1 MKKIVL
7 RPASLSPSGKSYRI
21 DYGSVLNAQQYEAV
35 MHNDGPA
42 LVLAGAGTGKT
53 RTLTYRVARL
63 VEDGVDPTSMLL
75 LTFTRKAAA
84 EMLRRASQ
92 LLDGRCE
99 KVSGGTFHAFAFRV
113 LKSYGI
119 PSSEQRTAS
128 SEQQAVYSIIDQA
141 DAQDIMSLVRS
152 KYDLA
157 QRRKR
162 FPQKGTLHDMY
173 SKSVNM
179 SMPID
184 DVISEQYPQFIDDTE
199 TIRQMVHA
207 YNDYKHRNG
216 LFDYDDLLLYLLAMT
231 RHETVGNALRAQYR
245 HVMVDEY
252 QDTNN
257 LQHQIVLGLSGR
269 SGNVMVVGDDAQSIY
284 SFRGADV
291 RNIHNVPTSF
301 DSCTI
306 IRLEQNYRSTQP
318 ILDVCNAVLEEA
330 PFMFEKRLRA
340 HREGGDPPMLITA
353 RSERQQSQFIAQHV
367 LELRE
372 QGVPLAEIAVLVRSG
387 FLSFDLEIELQRA
400 NIPFRKFGGL
410 RFAEAAHVKDILA
423 RLRITEN
430 VRDVVS
436 WFRVLQQLEGIG
448 QKTAQ
453 TILDNLLEHTDPL
466 TEPERTFGSTGKAA
480 NSLANLLHELGKARL
495 VRHPLDRLQ
504 FIAENYKAT
513 LERLHDDAQK
523 RWKDIETI
531 IGIGGRYGSCQEFLD
546 DIALEPPTDG
556 LDTIDPDDGET
567 EFMTISTIHSAK
579 GLEWKVVF
587 VLSVNEGRIPS
598 AKSAESEESIE
609 EERRLLYVA
618 CTRAKDMLILSYPD
632 VMAEWQ
638 HSDVLSRPSRFLDNV
653 TSELCPRYFL
663 AEEKEESQGRLT

>member
-7 RPASLSPSGKSYRI
+7 RPASIAPTGKWYRI
-21 DYGSVLNAQQYEAV
+21 DYASVLNAQQYEAV

-63 VEDGVDPTSMLL
+63 VEDGVDPTSILL
-75 LTFTRKAAA
+75 LTFTRKAAT

-113 LKSYGI
+113 LKTYGM
-119 PSSEQRTAS
+119 PSAGQRVPSA
-128 SEQQAVYSIIDQA
+128 EQQVAFSIIDQS
-141 DAQDIMSLVRS
+141 DAEDIMNLVRS

-162 FPQKGTLHDMY
+162 FPHKGTLHDMY

-179 SMPID
+179 SMPLEE
-184 DVISEQYPQFIDDTE
+184 VIADQYPQFIDDTE
-199 TIRQMVHA
+199 TIRQMVLG
-207 YNDYKHRNG
+207 YNEYKHRNA

-231 RHETVGNALRAQYR
+231 RHETVGKALSSQFR

-257 LQHQIVLGLSGR
+257 LQHQIVLSLAGTD
-269 SGNVMVVGDDAQSIY
+269 GNVMVVGDDAQSIY
-284 SFRGADV
+284 SFRGANV
-291 RNIHNVPTSF
+291 SNIHNVPSSF
-301 DSCTI
+301 DRCAI
-306 IRLEQNYRSTQP
+306 IRLEENYRSTQP
-318 ILDVCNAVLEEA
+318 ILDVCNAVLEDA
-330 PFMFEKRLRA
+330 PYMFDKKLRA

-372 QGVPLAEIAVLVRSG
+372 QGVPLSDIAVLVRSG

-410 RFAEAAHVKDILA
+410 KFAEAAHVKDILA

-453 TILDNLLEHTDPL
+453 NILDNLLAHPDPFS
-466 TEPERTFGSTGKAA
+466 EPERTFGSTGKAA
-480 NSLANLLHELGKARL
+480 NSLANLLHELAKARV
-495 VRHPLDRLQ
+495 VRHPLERLQ
-504 FIAENYKAT
+504 VIAEQYRST
-513 LERLHDDAQK
+513 LERLHDDAVK

-598 AKSAESEESIE
+598 AKSADSERTLE

-618 CTRAKDMLILSYPD
+618 CTRAKDTLILSYPD
-632 VMAEWQ
+632 IMAEWQ

-653 TSELCPRYFL
+653 TQELCPRYFL
-663 AEEKEESQGRLT
+663 AEEQQDEQGLLT

>member
-7 RPASLSPSGKSYRI
+7 RPASVSPSGKSYRI
-21 DYGSVLNAQQYEAV
+21 DYASVLNAQQYEAV
-35 MHNDGPA
+35 MHSNGPA

-63 VEDGVDPTSMLL
+63 VEDGVDPASILL

-113 LKSYGI
+113 LKTYGLS
-119 PSSEQRTAS
+119 SSEQRVAS
-128 SEQQAVYSIIDQA
+128 SEQQVVYSIIDQS
-141 DAQDIMSLVRS
+141 DAEDIMNMVRS
-152 KYDLA
+152 KFDLA
-157 QRRKR
+157 ARRKR
-162 FPQKGTLHDMY
+162 FPNKGTLHDMY
-173 SKSVNM
+173 SKSINM
-179 SMPID
+179 STPLEDLIA
-184 DVISEQYPQFIDDTE
+184 EQYPQFIDDTD
-199 TIRQMVHA
+199 TIRQMAHA
-207 YNDYKHRNG
+207 YTDYKHKNS

-231 RHETVGNALRAQYR
+231 RHDTTGPALRSQFR

-257 LQHQIVLGLSGR
+257 LQHQIVLGLSGAH
-269 SGNVMVVGDDAQSIY
+269 GNVMVVGDDAQSIY
-284 SFRGADV
+284 SFRGANV
-291 RNIHNVPTSF
+291 RNIHTVPSSF
-301 DSCTI
+301 ASCAI
-306 IRLEQNYRSTQP
+306 IRLEENYRSTQP
-318 ILDVCNAVLEEA
+318 ILDLCNAVLEEA
-330 PFMFEKRLRA
+330 PFMFEKKLRA
-340 HREGGDPPMLITA
+340 HRGGGDLPMLITA

-372 QGVPLAEIAVLVRSG
+372 QGISLADIAVLVRSG
-387 FLSFDLEIELQRA
+387 FLSFDLEIELQRS

-410 RFAEAAHVKDILA
+410 KFAEAAHVKDVLA

-430 VRDVVS
+430 PRDVVS
-436 WFRVLQQLEGIG
+436 WFRVLQQLEGVG

-453 TILDNLLEHTDPL
+453 TIIDNLQMHADPL
-466 TEPERTFGSTGKAA
+466 AEPERTYGATGKGVQA
-480 NSLANLLHELGKARL
+480 LQNLLHDLAKARR
-495 VRHPLDRLQ
+495 VRHPLERLQ
-504 FIAENYKAT
+504 LIAEVYRAT
-513 LERLHDDAQK
+513 LERVHDDAPK

-531 IGIGGRYGSCQEFLD
+531 VGIGGRYGSCQEFLD

-556 LDTIDPDDGET
+556 LDTIDPDDRET

-587 VLSVNEGRIPS
+587 VLSVNEGRLPS
-598 AKSAESEESIE
+598 AKSADSEESLE

-618 CTRAKDMLILSYPD
+618 CTRAKDVLILTFPD
-632 VMAEWQ
+632 IMAEWQ
-638 HSDVLSRPSRFLDNV
+638 HSDVLSRPSRFLDTV
-653 TSELCPRYFL
+653 TNEICPRYFL
-663 AEEKEESQGRLT
+663 AEEQSDSQELLP

>member
-7 RPASLSPSGKSYRI
+7 RPASVASNGASYRI
-21 DYGSVLNAQQYEAV
+21 DYASVLNPQQYQAV
-35 MHNDGPA
+35 MHNNGPA

-63 VEDGVDPTSMLL
+63 VEDGVDPASILL
-75 LTFTRKAAA
+75 LTFTRKAAS

-113 LKSYGI
+113 LKAYGM
-119 PSSEQRTAS
+119 PG
-128 SEQQAVYSIIDQA
+128 SEQQAAGNEQRAVYSIIDQS
-141 DAQDIMSLVRS
+141 DAEDIMNLVRS
-152 KYDLA
+152 KFDLA
-157 QRRKR
+157 ARRKR
-162 FPQKGTLHDMY
+162 FPNKGTLHDMY

-179 SMPID
+179 SKPLDELIA
-184 DVISEQYPQFIDDTE
+184 EQYPQFVDDTE

-207 YNDYKHRNG
+207 YTDYKHKNS

-231 RHETVGNALRAQYR
+231 RHETIGKALRSQYR

-257 LQHQIVLGLSGR
+257 LQHQIVLGLAGTN
-269 SGNVMVVGDDAQSIY
+269 GNVMVVGDDAQSIY
-284 SFRGADV
+284 SFRGANV
-291 RNIHNVPTSF
+291 RNIHTVPSSF
-301 DSCTI
+301 DTCTI
-306 IRLEQNYRSTQP
+306 IRLEENYRSTQP
-318 ILDVCNAVLEEA
+318 VLDVCNAVLEDA
-330 PFMFEKRLRA
+330 PFMFEKKLRA
-340 HREGGDPPMLITA
+340 HRQGGDQPMLITA

-410 RFAEAAHVKDILA
+410 KFAEAAHVKDLLA

-436 WFRVLQQLEGIG
+436 WFRVLQQLEGVG

-453 TILDNLLEHTDPL
+453 TIIDNLLEHPDPL
-466 TEPERTFGSTGKAA
+466 TEPERTYGSTGKAA
-480 NSLANLLHELGKARL
+480 HALNNLLHELGKARL

-504 FIAENYKAT
+504 YIAEYYKPT
-513 LERLHDDAQK
+513 LERVHDDAPK

-531 IGIGGRYGSCQEFLD
+531 VGIGGRYGSCQEFLD

-556 LDTIDPDDGET
+556 LDTIDPDDRET
-567 EFMTISTIHSAK
+567 EFMTVSTIHSAK

-618 CTRAKDMLILSYPD
+618 CTRAKDTLIMTYPD

-653 TSELCPRYFL
+653 TNERCPRYFL
-663 AEEKEESQGRLT
+663 AEEQPDSQELLS

>member
-7 RPASLSPSGKSYRI
+7 RPASVAPSGKAYRI
-21 DYGSVLNAQQYEAV
+21 DYAAVLNAQQYQAV
-35 MHNDGPA
+35 MHDKGPA

-63 VEDGVDPTSMLL
+63 VEDGVDPSSILL
-75 LTFTRKAAA
+75 LTFTRKAAT

-99 KVSGGTFHAFAFRV
+99 KVAGGTFHAFAFRV
-113 LKSYGI
+113 LKAYGVA
-119 PSSEQRTAS
+119 SSEQRTAS
-128 SEQQAVYSIIDQA
+128 GEQQTVYSIIDQS
-141 DAQDIMSLVRS
+141 DAEDIMNLVRS
-152 KYDLA
+152 KFDLA
-157 QRRKR
+157 ARRKR
-162 FPQKGTLHDMY
+162 FPNKGTLHDMY

-179 SMPID
+179 SKPLDQLIA
-184 DVISEQYPQFIDDTE
+184 EQYPQFVDDTE
-199 TIRQMVHA
+199 TIRQMILG
-207 YNDYKHRNG
+207 YTDYKHRNG

-231 RHETVGNALRAQYR
+231 RHEMIGPALRNQFR

-257 LQHQIVLGLSGR
+257 LQHQIVLGLAGT

-284 SFRGADV
+284 SFRGANV
-291 RNIHNVPTSF
+291 RNIHSVPESF
-301 DSCTI
+301 DTCTI
-306 IRLEQNYRSTQP
+306 IRLEENYRSTQP
-318 ILDVCNAVLEEA
+318 ILDLCNAVLEDA
-330 PFMFEKRLRA
+330 PFMFEKKLSA
-340 HREGGDPPMLITA
+340 HREGGEHPMLITA

-367 LELRE
+367 LQLRE
-372 QGVPLAEIAVLVRSG
+372 DGIALSDIAVLVRSG

-410 RFAEAAHVKDILA
+410 KFAEAAHVKDLLA

-453 TILDNLLEHTDPL
+453 SILDNLLAHPDPL
-466 TEPERTFGSTGKAA
+466 SEPERTYGSTGKAA
-480 NSLANLLHELGKARL
+480 NSLANLLHELAKARQ
-495 VRHPLDRLQ
+495 VRHPLDRLRY
-504 FIAENYKAT
+504 IAEQYRST
-513 LERLHDDAQK
+513 LERLHDDAPK

-531 IGIGGRYGSCQEFLD
+531 IGIGGRYGTCQEFLD

-618 CTRAKDMLILSYPD
+618 CTRAKDMLLLTYPD

-653 TSELCPRYFL
+653 TPEQCPRYFL
-663 AEEKEESQGRLT
+663 AEEQQDQQELLS